1 MAQPPV
7 KQEENFSFQLIFLLI
22 CLELSSSLHLLLE
35 KKKKRVIDMSFI
47 TKTSFPSAEQIAQ
60 NGTNIC
66 VNMLAATKNP
76 RCPTIT

>member
-1 MAQPPV
+1 
-7 KQEENFSFQLIFLLI
+7 
-22 CLELSSSLHLLLE
+22 
-35 KKKKRVIDMSFI
+35 MSFI